1 MGRNWVGGDIASLHT
16 VADEL
21 NPCEG
26 KVKTTVDDIDGKI
39 GAISG
44 AAGWSGDAA
53 KAFEG
58 HWEVSSAAAGAI
70 GSYCSAAGKVIG
82 DLAGLLD
89 RLEKDLES
97 LAGEARGKGVPIGDD
112 GRPPT
117 APLTEP
123 ALSAA
128 KD

>member
-1 MGRNWVGGDIASLHT
+1 MGDYQTILSDLNKAATAFHDGAADFEKAVGDLARLHYAAGDSASLHT

-89 RLEKDLES
+89 R
-97 LAGEARGKGVPIGDD
+97 
-112 GRPPT
+112 
-117 APLTEP
+117 
-123 ALSAA
+123 
-128 KD
+128 